1 MLNYSFRSFGFPH
14 KQARAKLSFERV
26 SEQQSQARGFPVLDL
41 EAMDRDSSLPQY
53 SIGKRGR
60 RTQIA
65 ANVECIMKGLEI
77 LSPPIKS
84 QDLAGDRPR
93 ARASGENLKPIS
105 FRSEAKNER
114 RGLPFWEAGIT
125 SNRRMLS
132 SLYFHSRL
140 SPRKEKDCGSIPQR
154 AYPINQR
161 IASCCTEIRKRL
173 EVMLQY
179 RQGVKVHKMTW
190 DGKKWLM
197 LKNTGFIESWTF
209 ELTSP
214 KVNWT

>member
-77 LSPPIKS
+77 LSPRTWPAIDQGQGPPVRTLS
-84 QDLAGDRPR
+84 LSASDLKRKMKDE
-93 ARASGENLKPIS
+93 ASKKG
-105 FRSEAKNER
+105 R
-114 RGLPFWEAGIT
+114 RG
-125 SNRRMLS
+125 
-132 SLYFHSRL
+132 SLLTGVCFRVYILTLDFRHVRKKTVVRFHSVL
-140 SPRKEKDCGSIPQR
+140 IPSI
-154 AYPINQR
+154 N
-161 IASCCTEIRKRL
+161 
-173 EVMLQY
+173 
-179 RQGVKVHKMTW
+179 
-190 DGKKWLM
+190 
-197 LKNTGFIESWTF
+197 ES
-209 ELTSP
+209 LP
-214 KVNWT
+214 AAQK